1 MHDDVI
7 KNKEDFV
14 CISPHMVLQSD
25 QGDQIQTHGSQ
36 LYNASVQEMT
46 CTQGTNVIGEAGFK
60 ELSITVGKPGYKKI
74 WSESVSIVPL
84 CLECSSTCERK
95 KKL

>member
-25 QGDQIQTHGSQ
+25 QGDQIQTHGS
-36 LYNASVQEMT
+36 
-46 CTQGTNVIGEAGFK
+46 
-60 ELSITVGKPGYKKI
+60 
-74 WSESVSIVPL
+74 
-84 CLECSSTCERK
+84 
-95 KKL
+95 